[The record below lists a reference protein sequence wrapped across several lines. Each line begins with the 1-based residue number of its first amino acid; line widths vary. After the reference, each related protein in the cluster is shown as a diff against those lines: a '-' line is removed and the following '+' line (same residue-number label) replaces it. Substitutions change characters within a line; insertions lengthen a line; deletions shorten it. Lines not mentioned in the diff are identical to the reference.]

1 MNRVLVPVTDD
12 SYLVQADILDAVD
25 SRSLV
30 MRRNWPGRPLIDSVY
45 KSHKPRTQ
53 VQYLRIVLSGIG
65 PTGFNPLL
73 YVAHLFLLFNLIF
86 IFKASWPVCSFV
98 LFLIM

>member
-1 MNRVLVPVTDD
+1 MPVTDD

-73 YVAHLFLLFNLIF
+73 YVVHLFLFLIYF
-86 IFKASWPVCSFV
+86 
-98 LFLIM
+98 LFLKLRGLSVLLYCLSSCD